1 MVVGEFTA
9 SNINMEEDARE
20 AEEKQRKSTLDLPKF
35 RADVAAAQALAKT
48 PAQLPA
54 ALDALLALEKTA
66 RLAEDITGCK
76 LACGAVLEACHQA
89 GEWRLL
95 EENATLLAK
104 RRGQLKQATQHLV
117 RQAMAYLDSAPD
129 KATRVSLIKALQSV
143 TEGKIF
149 VEIERARLTR
159 RLARIKEADGDVA
172 GAADELQEVAVVRC
186 FVFFFFFPCVP
197 FCLAP
202 PFFSSFRSLS
212 LSRKTAPPPTTHHQP
227 IKPQETFG
235 AMAKTEKIAYIL
247 DQVRLCLA
255 KGDHAR
261 AQILARKVSPRAFVP
276 KRGEEKGQIGIEGT
290 AIEEAEEVSCFC
302 WGFGGFCLLFGGS
315 VRSQRARSRLAL
327 PSLAHSPLSPPP
339 PQKIKPSNNQGVPS
353 LPELKLRYYALM
365 VQYHLEATGNYLE
378 VARCFRAVLEKQP
391 GEEGA
396 AAAAAGNVPKTAS
409 DAADEEAAKAAAA
422 AKAKEQ
428 WLPAIKSA
436 AWYCALTPAYS
447 TEHGSGSDAA
457 ALLAATAND
466 KRVSELPPSYKA
478 LLSAFTTREIIRWS
492 AFSAQQAA
500 EMDAMPAIFAKGTRA
515 GDAARAALQKRVAE
529 HNVLVVARYYTRV
542 ALPRLAQLLD
552 LPPDEAE
559 QELARLV
566 VAKAVA
572 ARIDRPRG
580 VVSFAAAAPS
590 EGGSDAAAAAGAV
603 VGAED
608 PEGLLNGWAGNIG
621 KLLDLVDKAS
631 QQIQKECM
639 THKVTLAAPVAK
651 V

>member
-35 RADVAAAQALAKT
+35 RADVAAAQQLAKQ
-48 PAQLPA
+48 PGQLSA

-89 GEWRLL
+89 GQWRLL

-104 RRGQLKQATQHLV
+104 RRGQLKQAIQHLV
-117 RQAMAYLDSAPD
+117 RQAMGYLDSAPD
-129 KATRVSLIKALQSV
+129 KETRVSLIKALQAV

-172 GAADELQEVAVVRC
+172 GAADELQEVAV
-186 FVFFFFFPCVP
+186 
-197 FCLAP
+197 
-202 PFFSSFRSLS
+202 
-212 LSRKTAPPPTTHHQP
+212 
-227 IKPQETFG
+227 ETFG

-255 KGDHAR
+255 KGDHPR
-261 AQILARKVSPRAFVP
+261 AQILARKVSPRAFIP
-276 KRGEEKGQIGIEGT
+276 KKGEEKGQIGIEGT
-290 AIEEAEEVSCFC
+290 AIEEAEE
-302 WGFGGFCLLFGGS
+302 
-315 VRSQRARSRLAL
+315 
-327 PSLAHSPLSPPP
+327 
-339 PQKIKPSNNQGVPS
+339 GVPS

-391 GEEGA
+391 GEEPGA
-396 AAAAAGNVPKTAS
+396 AGADSSSVPKTAS

-428 WLPAIKSA
+428 WLPALKSA

-457 ALLAATAND
+457 ALLTATAND
-466 KRVSELPPSYKA
+466 KRVSELPPTYKS

-492 AFSAQQAA
+492 TFLQQQSA
-500 EMDAMPAIFAKGTRA
+500 EMDAMPQIFAKGTRV
-515 GDAARAALQKRVAE
+515 GDAARQALQKRVAE
-529 HNVLVVARYYTRV
+529 HNVLVVARYYTRI

-552 LPPDEAE
+552 LPLDEAE

-580 VVSFAAAAPS
+580 VVSFAAAAPQ
-590 EGGSDAAAAAGAV
+590 EGGSDAAAASGAV

-608 PEGLLNGWAGNIG
+608 PEGLLNSWAGNIG

-639 THKVTLAAPVAK
+639 THKVTLVAP
-651 V
+651 